1 MLQESI
7 RKELSSGEGK
17 GLFSERSPQAPLDYL
32 PAGTTLVSADNHF
45 ALHEDIFYDKFP
57 AELKEKAPRIW
68 WDEEAKIFQIGF
80 GGEGLIPSYS
90 YELVRSMEDRPGS
103 RDFQERM
110 KDLEAEGVA
119 QEIVFPQILSMFFA
133 YPDQEVRKWVFQI
146 YNEHMAEL
154 QSQEPERFFPIAM
167 VNYWEAEK
175 TADSVREIAALGMKS
190 FMLPIFPGMDSKGTS
205 IVYSNPQYD
214 AMWAA
219 AVELDMPVCFHVGE
233 GFKHEGLNGQ
243 GANLL
248 YQTGSSQFRRIF
260 GHLVFGLVFDR
271 FPDLKVVFAESGIN
285 WAAGAIQDAEMFSN
299 HHGLLFES
307 LPEHRPS
314 YYWHKNC
321 YTTFQ
326 DDPVGMRLLDIVGAD
341 RVMWAVD
348 YPHNEGIFG
357 YTNDVVA
364 GIVNDCSE
372 NDARLILGKTCQNVF
387 KI

>member
-1 MLQESI
+1 MLDEAI

-17 GLFSERSPQAPLDYL
+17 GLFSERLPQAPLASM
-32 PAGTTLVSADNHF
+32 PAGTTLISADNHF

-57 AELKEKAPRIW
+57 PELKEKAPRIW
-68 WDEEAKIFQIGF
+68 WDEEAQIFQLGF
-80 GGEGLIPSYS
+80 KGEGLIPQSS
-90 YELVRSMEDRPGS
+90 FALVRSMEDPPGA
-103 RDFQERM
+103 RNFEDRM
-110 KDLEAEGVA
+110 KDLSAEGVA

-133 YPDQEVRKWVFQI
+133 YPDQEVRKWVFEI
-146 YNEHMAEL
+146 YNDYMVGL
-154 QSQEPERFFPIAM
+154 QQREPDRFFPVAM
-167 VNYWEAEK
+167 VNYWESEK
-175 TADSVREIAALGMKS
+175 TAQCVRDIAARGMKT
-190 FMLPIFPGMDSKGTS
+190 FMLPIFPGSDSKGEP

-219 AVELDMPVCFHVGE
+219 AEELDMPVCFHVGE

-260 GHLVFGLVFDR
+260 GHLVFGLVLDR
-271 FPDLKVVFAESGIN
+271 FPNIKIVFAESGIN

-307 LPEHRPS
+307 LPKHRPS

-364 GIVNDCSE
+364 GIIQSCSVE
-372 NDARLILGKTCQNVF
+372 DARLILGQTCKDVF